1 MVKQINLNQS
11 YMLSSNSRKWFVLY
25 TKPRTEIKVSQRLSV
40 LGIENYM
47 PTRVEVRKW
56 SDRKKKIIVPL
67 LPSMVLVSLLEKD
80 ASKVFE
86 VAGTV
91 RYLFEK
97 GKRAEVYNEEVLA
110 MKYYLENTFQLNNNE
125 LVPGETIKV
134 PLLEEDAIILS
145 VKGKKCLAQL
155 KKLGA
160 IVSFQ
165 LN

>member
-1 MVKQINLNQS
+1 MTTLDSK
-11 YMLSSNSRKWFVLY
+11 KWFVIY

-40 LGIENYM
+40 LGIENYT
-47 PTRVEVRKW
+47 PTRMEIRQW
-56 SDRKKKIIVPL
+56 SDRKKKTLVPL
-67 LPSMVLVSLLEKD
+67 LSSMVLVSIHEKEVN
-80 ASKVFE
+80 KVFE

-97 GKRAEVYNEEVLA
+97 GKRAEVKNEEVLA
-110 MKYYLENTFQLNNNE
+110 MKYYLENTYYSKQKE
-125 LVPGETIKV
+125 LAVGKTVKV
-134 PLLEEDAIILS
+134 PLLEEEATVIS
-145 VKGKKCLAQL
+145 VKGKNCFAQL

>member
-1 MVKQINLNQS
+1 
-11 YMLSSNSRKWFVLY
+11 MLSTNSRKWFVLY
-25 TKPRTEIKVSQRLSV
+25 TKPRTEIKVTQRLSV
-40 LGIENYM
+40 LGIENYT
-47 PTRVEVRKW
+47 PTRIEVRQW

-67 LPSMVLVSLLEKD
+67 LPSMVLVSMLEKD
-80 ASKVFE
+80 VNKVFE

-97 GKRAEVYNEEVLA
+97 GKRAVISNDEVLA
-110 MKYYLENTFQLNNNE
+110 MKYYLENTYHSNKKEFA
-125 LVPGETIKV
+125 VGETVKV
-134 PLLEEDAIILS
+134 PLLEEEATVIA
-145 VKGKKCLAQL
+145 VKGKNCLAQL